1 MGTIYLVRHGQASF
15 DSADYDNLSALGQLQ
30 AAQLGAWFKA
40 RKIRLHGFFSGSM
53 NRHLQTAKAFA
64 STYGV
69 HQEPAQHAGLNEYDH
84 EAILQALIGQ
94 FEDSDVFEKQVMNN
108 ADPRKAFQQIFEKA
122 IARWVSGEH
131 DDDYPESWRT
141 FKTRV
146 MSGLGSVM
154 AQAMQLR
161 QGSGVDSN
169 SSSANV
175 VVFTSGGPITAIV
188 QNLLQLPDTN
198 AFNMNWMIT
207 NCSVSKLLFGQRGV
221 TLASFNEQA
230 HFEGEIAGVL
240 ADQASGLEAFAA
252 KPNGLISYR

>member
-1 MGTIYLVRHGQASF
+1 MGTIYLIRHGQASF
-15 DSADYDNLSALGQLQ
+15 DSADYDNLSELGQLQ

-53 NRHLQTAKAFA
+53 NRHLQTAQAFA

-69 HQEPAQHAGLNEYDH
+69 HQEPVQHAGLNEYDH

-94 FEDSDVFEKQVMNN
+94 FDDSDVFEKQVMSN

-131 DDDYPESWRT
+131 DEDYPESWRS

-146 MSGLGSVM
+146 MSGLGSVT
-154 AQAMQLR
+154 ARAMQLK
-161 QGSGVDSN
+161 QGTG
-169 SSSANV
+169 SANV

-188 QNLLQLPDTN
+188 QNLLQLPDAN
-198 AFNMNWMIT
+198 AFLMNWMIT

-221 TLASFNEQA
+221 SLASFNEQA

-240 ADQASGLEAFAA
+240 ADQAGGLEAFAA

>member
-1 MGTIYLVRHGQASF
+1 MGTIYLIRHGQASF
-15 DSADYDNLSALGQLQ
+15 DSADYDQLSDLGQLQ

-53 NRHLQTAKAFA
+53 NRHLQTAQAFA
-64 STYGV
+64 GTYGV
-69 HQEPAQHAGLNEYDH
+69 FQEPVQHAGLNEYDH

-94 FEDSDVFEKQVMNN
+94 YDDPDAFEQQVMQN

-131 DDDYPESWRT
+131 DNDYPESWRG
-141 FKTRV
+141 FKARV
-146 MSGLGSVM
+146 MSGLGAVT
-154 AQAMQLR
+154 AQAMQFK
-161 QGSGVDSN
+161 QGTG
-169 SSSANV
+169 SANV
-175 VVFTSGGPITAIV
+175 AVFTSGGPITAV
-188 QNLLQLPDTN
+188 AQNLLQLPDAN
-198 AFNMNWMIT
+198 AFKLNWMIT

-221 TLASFNEQA
+221 SLASFNEQA

-240 ADQASGLEAFAA
+240 ADQATGLEAFAA